1 MRACVLGLDPSPL
14 RLGWGLVDLE
24 DGAAIACGMERIDLP
39 HKGWMHHQVYAALYA
54 PIQAGLVTTDGDDWT
69 PSFEV
74 SFIAIERPAVPPR
87 SGTNSAMNA
96 GRAMQEAVSCCQ
108 RRWPHAPIEELQP
121 SEWRKLAG
129 LPGNASKADVQI
141 KAGVLLLD
149 VGQDN
154 GAPAQDAA
162 DALLIALAGQRRNA
176 ETWDRAVETGRA

>member
-1 MRACVLGLDPSPL
+1 VRACVLGLDPSPL

-39 HKGWMHHQVYAALYA
+39 HKGWMHQQVASALIA
-54 PIQAGLVTTDGDDWT
+54 VEDQGLFEPGVLTAQ
-69 PSFEV
+69 PKHEV
-74 SFIAIERPAVPPR
+74 SFIAIERPALPR
-87 SGTNSAMNA
+87 QSGTNSAMNA

-176 ETWDRAVETGRA
+176 ETFERAQAMGRA